1 MHEWMQA
8 VRTSRMCVSDHAA
21 AGMSEETR
29 RDSAESDLENAR
41 AKRSDPEKEL
51 AQIEKELEE
60 VQSEHRQLEA
70 EKDSAEKQLKELMAR
85 FKLRKALLHWR
96 HRKLTLSFRSLV
108 TMVFRTRVEEA
119 KRLKEGSERRI
130 FMMDAEMQKAVV
142 DRQKAE
148 AAKRKSDEMLTK
160 ELTLKKDG
168 EMELRDAQRQLAADQ
183 ERAEAAARRVAA
195 LQAQGAVASLGV
207 REKDD
212 VLRLMEEMHA
222 LSAQTDQLTLSLKR
236 RVGGSKDP

>member
-1 MHEWMQA
+1 
-8 VRTSRMCVSDHAA
+8 
-21 AGMSEETR
+21 
-29 RDSAESDLENAR
+29 
-41 AKRSDPEKEL
+41 
-51 AQIEKELEE
+51 
-60 VQSEHRQLEA
+60 
-70 EKDSAEKQLKELMAR
+70 MAR

>member
-1 MHEWMQA
+1 MQ
-8 VRTSRMCVSDHAA
+8 RYS
-21 AGMSEETR
+21 
-29 RDSAESDLENAR
+29 
-41 AKRSDPEKEL
+41 
-51 AQIEKELEE
+51 
-60 VQSEHRQLEA
+60 
-70 EKDSAEKQLKELMAR
+70 
-85 FKLRKALLHWR
+85 RKALLHWR

-119 KRLKEGSERRI
+119 KRRKEGSERRI
-130 FMMDAEMQKAVV
+130 FRMDAEMQKAVV